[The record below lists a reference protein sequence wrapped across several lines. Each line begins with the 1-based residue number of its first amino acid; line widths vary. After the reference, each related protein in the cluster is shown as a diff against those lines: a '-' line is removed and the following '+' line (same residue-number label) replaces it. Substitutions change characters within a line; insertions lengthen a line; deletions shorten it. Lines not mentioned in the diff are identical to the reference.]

1 MVDKKEIILLELAR
15 LEYVARKRKI
25 EVLLKLNNVKDIEE
39 RNNLIYI
46 LNDINEE
53 LTGISLEKERVLN
66 DLSNIKNQGKW

>member
-66 DLSNIKNQGKW
+66 DLSNIKNQGK

>member
-53 LTGISLEKERVLN
+53 LTGISLEKEKVLN
-66 DLSNIKNQGKW
+66 DLSNIKNQGK